1 MVLIIF
7 AQFMRDLR
15 EATIEL
21 LMQGLAMEL
30 PLEEVIADGH
40 YDGDDRQNVDDI
52 FDSKGLLKSMICE
65 KFQFFGC

>member
-15 EATIEL
+15 EATMEL
-21 LMQGLAMEL
+21 LMQGLAM
-30 PLEEVIADGH
+30 EEVIADGH

>member
-1 MVLIIF
+1 MILIIF

-21 LMQGLAMEL
+21 LMQGLAM
-30 PLEEVIADGH
+30 EEVIADGH

>member
-1 MVLIIF
+1 MILIIF

-15 EATIEL
+15 EATMEL
-21 LMQGLAMEL
+21 LMQGLAM
-30 PLEEVIADGH
+30 EEVIADGH